1 MLWNYRSLLEK
12 TNKIH
17 TCVKLE
23 GIPEFSSKLRLKAR
37 EFVAPISAG
46 LFVGDDE
53 ADVVDDDDEPAAAGA
68 EPSVQILK

>member
-1 MLWNYRSLLEK
+1 
-12 TNKIH
+12 
-17 TCVKLE
+17 
-23 GIPEFSSKLRLKAR
+23 
-37 EFVAPISAG
+37 VAPISAG